1 MIKASY
7 PFKSLIGCRET
18 QFQLHK
24 NTDYY
29 LKHNISSL
37 FCTKCLNIF
46 FNERVNIDF
55 YKGANRY
62 NLVKFLLLEKKVF
75 FFLSEELTTPSWE
88 HNVYKYDAISI
99 CSSLIELGIFRSE
112 ITN

>member
-1 MIKASY
+1 MRLFTVKRKHRLDQIPPEVCMIKASY

-37 FCTKCLNIF
+37 FCTKCLNVF

-62 NLVKFLLLEKKVF
+62 NLVKFLLLEKKG
-75 FFLSEELTTPSWE
+75 FFLF
-88 HNVYKYDAISI
+88 V
-99 CSSLIELGIFRSE
+99 
-112 ITN
+112 